1 MKPEKSILNRVYL
14 AALPFFL
21 MAVFV
26 LFKIFF
32 IHFSEGPE
40 LRSETQ
46 REAVRAINID
56 AERGNVYSTDGKLL
70 ATSMPVYDVYMD
82 PITVK
87 DKLFTDS
94 VAKLSKQLHVIF
106 PERNALQWES
116 YLRNKR
122 KKKSRYVR
130 LAEEIS
136 YTKLQKVKSCCI
148 FNKGKFKGGLIYEQ
162 KNFRKMPLGKIA
174 ERTIGYD
181 QTRGRT
187 GIEGAFSN
195 YLSGTNG
202 KRLKQ
207 KVSNGHWKPISDNYE
222 IEPEDGLDVVTTLDT
237 RMQDVVHHEL
247 LKALEKFEADHGCAI
262 LMEVETGAIRAISN
276 LGRTEKGTYFEK
288 RNYGVWESTE
298 PGSTFKLASVIVA
311 LEDGIADTNTI
322 VDTENGYF
330 SIYGKPVKDSNYKN
344 GKGGYGKVSLK
355 KAFEVSSNVGI
366 VKLIYD
372 NYKDK
377 PEKFIDRLYTMGLHK
392 KLGVSIQGES
402 SPEIPKPGDASWS
415 GISLPWVAFG
425 YQVSFTP
432 LQILSL
438 YNAVANDGTLIKPT
452 FIEEIKKHG
461 KTVETIQVDVLNP
474 AICSSETLGKVQAM
488 MEGVVLQGTATN
500 IQSELVTMAG
510 KTGTC
515 QQNYWKGLTPDYQA
529 SFAGYFPAENPKY
542 SCIVV
547 VNKPNYHRG
556 YYGSAV
562 AAPVFKAIAESI
574 YLSTPDDVEIDE
586 SKANYIASNSIN
598 KDDWSTLRVFPNL
611 IGMNGAEILPL
622 LQNLGF
628 KVKVNGI
635 GKVQWQYPSPG
646 SKVDPN
652 QLIELKL
659 G

>member
-1 MKPEKSILNRVYL
+1 
-14 AALPFFL
+14 

-26 LFKIFF
+26 LFKLFF
-32 IHFSEGPE
+32 IQFGEGSA

-46 REAVRAINID
+46 RDAIRAVSIE
-56 AERGNVYSTDGKLL
+56 AERGNVYSSDGKLL
-70 ATSMPVYDVYMD
+70 ATSMPVYDVFMD
-82 PITVK
+82 PVTIN
-87 DKLFTDS
+87 DQLFSDSIAALAQKLAMVLPD
-94 VAKLSKQLHVIF
+94 
-106 PERNALQWES
+106 RNSAQWENHI
-116 YLRNKR
+116 RNKR
-122 KKKSRYVR
+122 EKKSRYVR

-136 YTKLQKVKSCCI
+136 FTELQQIKRFPI
-148 FNKGKFKGGLIYEQ
+148 FNLGKYRGGLIFEQ
-162 KNFRKMPLGKIA
+162 KNYRKMPLGKIA

-181 QTRGRT
+181 QLRGRT

-195 YLSGTNG
+195 YLSGTDG

-207 KVSNGHWKPISDNYE
+207 KVSNGNWKPISDTYE
-222 IEPEDGLDVVTTLDT
+222 IEPEDGLDVVTTLNT

-247 LKALEKFEADHGCAI
+247 LKSLEKFEADHGCAI

-288 RNYGVWESTE
+288 RNYGVWEKTE

-311 LEDGIADTNTI
+311 LEDGVADSNTI
-322 VDTENGYF
+322 VDTENGYYK
-330 SIYGKPVKDSNYKN
+330 IYGIPVKDSNYN
-344 GKGGYGKVSLK
+344 GKKGGYGKVTLK

-372 NYKDK
+372 NYRENPDK
-377 PEKFIDRLYTMGLHK
+377 YIDRLYNMGLHK

-402 SPEIPKPGDASWS
+402 TPDIPKPGDQSWS

-432 LQILSL
+432 LQVLSL
-438 YNAVANDGTLIKPT
+438 YNAVANNGKMIKPH

-461 KTVETIQVDVLNP
+461 RTVEVIETEVLNP
-474 AICSSETLGKVQAM
+474 AICSNETLGKVRAM
-488 MEGVVLQGTATN
+488 MEGVVKQGTATN
-500 IQSELVTMAG
+500 IQSELVSMAG

-515 QQNYWKGLTPDYQA
+515 QQNYWKGLAPDYQA

-547 VNKPNYHRG
+547 INKPNYHRG

-574 YLSTPDDVEIDE
+574 YLSTPDD
-586 SKANYIASNSIN
+586 SNAEVDQNALTFIQENSEYEFDGLSG
-598 KDDWSTLRVFPNL
+598 KRKFPSL
-611 IGMNGAEILPL
+611 KGLNGSDVLPVL
-622 LQNLGF
+622 ENQGY
-628 KVKVNGI
+628 KVKVQGI
-635 GKVQWQYPSPG
+635 GKVQWQYPPAG
-646 SKVDPN
+646 SDINPN
-652 QLIELKL
+652 TLIELKL